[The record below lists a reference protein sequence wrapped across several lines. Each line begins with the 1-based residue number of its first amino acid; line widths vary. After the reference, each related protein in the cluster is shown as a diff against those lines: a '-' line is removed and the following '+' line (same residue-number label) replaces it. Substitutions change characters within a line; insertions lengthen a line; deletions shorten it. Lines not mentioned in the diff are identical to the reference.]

1 MIGHRR
7 GLPAMVFGPARS
19 RFRAGIGPVCHAVTL
34 LTLLAPGA
42 LLAQRGQDDEFAA
55 GQLVPPPRNAWL
67 TNGGNLYNQRYSATR
82 SLDPSNVGGLKGVWR
97 THLRGSGLPPQYSGE
112 AQPLVHDGR
121 IFVITGADG
130 VFALSVDTGEIVWQP
145 PPEPDPKIASICC
158 GWTSRGVG
166 LGAGKVFVG
175 QLDGKLLAL
184 DEKTGKQVWV
194 VQAERWEEGFSLTN
208 APLYYDGLVIT
219 GFSGAEIGVRG
230 RVKAFDA
237 KTGKLVWT
245 FYTVPG
251 PGERGQETWP

>member
-42 LLAQRGQDDEFAA
+42 LLAQRGQPDEFAA

-82 SLDPSNVGGLKGVWR
+82 SLDPSNVGGLKGVCGTPR
-97 THLRGSGLPPQYSGE
+97 RGSGTAPQYWGE
-112 AQPLVHDGR
+112 AQPLVHDSR
-121 IFVITGADG
+121 ILVITGADD
-130 VFALSVDTGEIVWQP
+130 VSALSGDTGEIIWQHLA
-145 PPEPDPKIASICC
+145 ELDPKIANICR

-175 QLDGKLLAL
+175 QLDG
-184 DEKTGKQVWV
+184 
-194 VQAERWEEGFSLTN
+194 
-208 APLYYDGLVIT
+208 
-219 GFSGAEIGVRG
+219 
-230 RVKAFDA
+230 
-237 KTGKLVWT
+237 
-245 FYTVPG
+245 
-251 PGERGQETWP
+251 